1 MESLIKINLYLE
13 LERIKTIIIPS
24 SFDAFVFEAVN
35 CNELLHNYYN
45 PKQKTLT
52 YVRFCDIIG
61 EIENHIKGV

>member
-35 CNELLHNYYN
+35 CNFAIKLWQLFTYIM
-45 PKQKTLT
+45 LT
-52 YVRFCDIIG
+52 M
-61 EIENHIKGV
+61 